1 MCIYIF
7 LHQLNSKNNGT
18 VLILKSIL
26 RLRNCFLSSIA
37 TDGKDVHGLK
47 LEKVGP
53 TCPSLNS
60 MPAKI
65 AKNIIMGTGHR

>member
-7 LHQLNSKNNGT
+7 LHQLNSKNNGP

-37 TDGKDVHGLK
+37 TNGKDVHGLK

-53 TCPSLNS
+53 TFPSLNS

>member
-1 MCIYIF
+1 M
-7 LHQLNSKNNGT
+7 
-18 VLILKSIL
+18 ILKSIL

-37 TDGKDVHGLK
+37 TDGKDVHCLK